1 MLGVKVE
8 NFVWLLIWSEIVLTF
23 LANENP
29 DNDIQQITEEQ

>member
-23 LANENP
+23 LTNENP